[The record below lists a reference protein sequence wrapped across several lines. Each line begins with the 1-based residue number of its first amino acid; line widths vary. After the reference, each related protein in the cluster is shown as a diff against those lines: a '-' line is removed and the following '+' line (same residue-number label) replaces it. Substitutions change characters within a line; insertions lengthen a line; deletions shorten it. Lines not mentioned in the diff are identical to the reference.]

1 MAKSW
6 IDKKLDFIKQYEE
19 AKNAASGS
27 EVDANANVTT
37 KNVATLQCEIV
48 KDDMIK
54 INRAIMEKYLTQL
67 YGEEVANQ
75 YEEDLKNHIIYSH
88 DETGIA
94 PYCVAVSLYPFL
106 LNGLKDLGGS
116 SKPPKH
122 ADSYIGGMINLIF
135 LLAGQY
141 LGAVAVPEFLPY
153 FDHFLRIDFGDD
165 YINHLDESII
175 IYGKRKETLR
185 DRIEDWFQQFVYSIN
200 QPAGSRNYQSPF
212 VNISYYDKGYFD
224 SIFKDFVF
232 PDGDEPKWET
242 TKELQ
247 KIFIKWFNNERTKCD
262 GLTFPVE
269 TFNLLFDKETHKYKD
284 EESAD
289 FVADAWAHGHSFFV
303 YNSDSADALSS
314 CCFSKDQK
322 VLARSMSRG
331 VSKIYYDTFENIGK
345 TLDGPDRWK
354 FKVFHNG
361 SWCDG
366 RKIKLPNRLM
376 YKIITANNK
385 EIIVSDNHLN
395 PTLRGDIKTEDLTE
409 NDYLMFNNRALESYP
424 EQDLHLTYEQG
435 FAVGA
440 FLGDGSFGG
449 RMQLS
454 DGSTQIYDINY
465 SQNVE
470 KYSILVENVNKAVK
484 QLGDDGSCCLSKIYN
499 NVYPVR
505 ISSKVLVEFIKRWT
519 NWVEG
524 TNSFT
529 KELNLDCLLQSKEFR
544 KGILDGWYN
553 TDGGNSNRCYTISP
567 KLAETME
574 VLITSLGMNSIIDID
589 DRGGK
594 ESYIRGEKI
603 NYNHPLYCVRWYDMK
618 NKRSMKDIYKVV
630 NNSVFFRIKSIEPI
644 NYTDDIYCFEM
655 ENQDEPYFTLPNGI
669 ITHNCR
675 LKNAIDDNVFSY
687 TLGAGGIQTG
697 SKKVITL
704 NMNRITQDWYRNKDV
719 ITLSDYIKNIASR
732 IHKYLTAWNK
742 WLRDIYDAGLLT
754 VYKAGFISLDKQYLT
769 VGM

>member
-67 YGEEVANQ
+67 YGKEVASQ

-242 TKELQ
+242 AKELQ

-314 CCFSKDQK
+314 C
-322 VLARSMSRG
+322 
-331 VSKIYYDTFENIGK
+331 
-345 TLDGPDRWK
+345 
-354 FKVFHNG
+354 
-361 SWCDG
+361 
-366 RKIKLPNRLM
+366 
-376 YKIITANNK
+376 
-385 EIIVSDNHLN
+385 
-395 PTLRGDIKTEDLTE
+395 
-409 NDYLMFNNRALESYP
+409 
-424 EQDLHLTYEQG
+424 
-435 FAVGA
+435 
-440 FLGDGSFGG
+440 
-449 RMQLS
+449 
-454 DGSTQIYDINY
+454 
-465 SQNVE
+465 
-470 KYSILVENVNKAVK
+470 
-484 QLGDDGSCCLSKIYN
+484 
-499 NVYPVR
+499 
-505 ISSKVLVEFIKRWT
+505 
-519 NWVEG
+519 
-524 TNSFT
+524 
-529 KELNLDCLLQSKEFR
+529 
-544 KGILDGWYN
+544 
-553 TDGGNSNRCYTISP
+553 
-567 KLAETME
+567 
-574 VLITSLGMNSIIDID
+574 
-589 DRGGK
+589 
-594 ESYIRGEKI
+594 
-603 NYNHPLYCVRWYDMK
+603 
-618 NKRSMKDIYKVV
+618 
-630 NNSVFFRIKSIEPI
+630 
-644 NYTDDIYCFEM
+644 
-655 ENQDEPYFTLPNGI
+655 
-669 ITHNCR
+669 CR